1 VLIDEVDKADID
13 FPNDL
18 LDVLDR
24 FEFDIED
31 LPRRG
36 KRTMR
41 PGQRASAGTCRRRRV
56 ASSRS

>member
-36 KRTMR
+36 K
-41 PGQRASAGTCRRRRV
+41 A
-56 ASSRS
+56 